1 VRPVRTIA
9 AALVALVV
17 LPAVAWATDD
27 PYRDQQWALD
37 RIGVEEAWT
46 ASRGAGVVVAVIDT
60 GVDLDHPDLREQ
72 LLRDAEG
79 RVVGLDLVA
88 DEQPADRHGHG
99 TLVAGV
105 IAASAGNGEGIA
117 GIAPEARIMP
127 VRALDDEGSGRGR
140 DVDTAIRWA
149 VDHGAHVVNLSLE
162 SVKGSDGSS
171 PGPGA
176 PTAAVRYAWERGV
189 IVVAAAGNGGAP
201 LSDYPD
207 DSPVV
212 LVGATDRDDRRAAF
226 SDRGRTDALLAP
238 GVDVVSTWCRAP
250 GSATCDGRT
259 HTYGIAE
266 GTSFA
271 APHVTGA
278 LALLLGAGIEPAEA
292 VHRLRSTAVDLG
304 GSGPDA
310 EHGHGRID
318 VAAAMQ
324 LGEGAI
330 AAGAGE
336 PPPGPDAEGEVVA
349 AEPRA
354 APDPEPT
361 EPAPEPVPEEDPSA
375 VDRVTEGGT
384 VEEAE
389 EPEPEVVEEVAVPD
403 APTAVAL
410 PVGAD
415 PDAGAV
421 ALQLVAAAMVGASLA
436 LWSSVARRSA

>member
-9 AALVALVV
+9 AALVVLVV
-17 LPAVAWATDD
+17 LPAVAWAADD
-27 PYRDQQWALD
+27 PYRGQQWALD
-37 RIGVEEAWT
+37 RIRVEETWT

-60 GVDLDHPDLREQ
+60 GVDLDHPDLRDQ

-127 VRALDDEGSGRGR
+127 IRALDDEGAGRGR

-149 VDHGAHVVNLSLE
+149 VDNGAHVVNLSLE

-189 IVVAAAGNGGAP
+189 IVVAAAGNGGTP

-238 GVDVVSTWCRAP
+238 GVDIVSTWCRAH
-250 GSATCDGRT
+250 GSSTCDGRT

-271 APHVTGA
+271 APHVAGA

-292 VHRLRSTAVDLG
+292 VHRLRSTAIDLG
-304 GSGPDA
+304 GSGPDG

-324 LGEGAI
+324 VGDGAV
-330 AAGAGE
+330 AAGPE
-336 PPPGPDAEGEVVA
+336 DPPPGPDPEGEVVA

-354 APDPEPT
+354 APDPAPT
-361 EPAPEPVPEEDPSA
+361 DPTPEPAPEEDPPA
-375 VDRVTEGGT
+375 DDLVTGGGT
-384 VEEAE
+384 VEGAD

-403 APTAVAL
+403 APAAVAL
-410 PVGAD
+410 PAGAG

-421 ALQLVAAAMVGASLA
+421 ALQLVAAALVGASLA
-436 LWSSVARRSA
+436 LWSSVARRST